1 MIKPIL
7 ILMRILF
14 LCILLPIYIFAQSEP
29 RVTKYLDDITI
40 YDVMS
45 DGENIWA
52 ATNGNGI
59 FQFSPEKNKWTN
71 YSTLN
76 GKLQIDFFYALD
88 ANKDYVWAGST
99 DGIFILDKKRARW
112 SKRKFGKGGQ
122 LSNWIRSVK
131 YDDVDDVVWIGR
143 FKYLTKFDI
152 KRRRF
157 IDYDLT
163 TKGDEKTNTIKT
175 IQVDGDSLVWF
186 GTENG
191 LHKYDKSRDLEE
203 DGTVTFYD
211 NSLNYFRGDG
221 DAVSIAAILLEQ
233 NNVWIGLDEFITKL
247 NPNYNLGGVYRYDRR
262 HDWKRFDVSQ
272 GLEGNGV
279 FDMIMTGQYIWVS
292 LYQFGINTKEQYGRG
307 LAIINRL
314 TNEVTPILNDA
325 LPETVYSLY
334 YDGKYLWMGA
344 NDGLYSMDLSNGFV
358 ADFSKFRK

>member
-1 MIKPIL
+1 MRIITL
-7 ILMRILF
+7 ILFISST
-14 LCILLPIYIFAQSEP
+14 LLVAQQRPEII
-29 RVTKYLDDITI
+29 KHLDGITV
-40 YDVMS
+40 YDVNS
-45 DGENIWA
+45 DGKSIWA

-59 FQFSPEKNKWTN
+59 FQYDLSKSKWTN
-71 YSTLN
+71 YSTVN
-76 GKLQIDFFYALD
+76 GKIQIDFFYALD
-88 ANKDYVWAGST
+88 ANEDYVWAGST
-99 DGIFILDKKRARW
+99 DGIFILDKRRNRW

-131 YDDVDDVVWIGR
+131 YDKINDVVWIGR

-211 NSLNYFRGDG
+211 NSLNYFRGEG
-221 DAVSIAAILLEQ
+221 DAVSISAILLEQ
-233 NNVWIGLDEFITKL
+233 NNVWIGLDEFVTKL
-247 NPNYNLGGVYRYDRR
+247 NPDYNLGGVYRFNRKYE
-262 HDWKRFDVSQ
+262 WTRFDERK
-272 GLEGNGV
+272 GLKGNGV
-279 FDMIMTGQYIWVS
+279 FDMVLTGKYIWVS
-292 LYQFGINTKEQYGRG
+292 LYQFGINTKETYGRG
-307 LAIINRL
+307 LVIIDRL
-314 TNEVTPILNDA
+314 TEEVIPIMMNGI
-325 LPETVYSLY
+325 PETIYSLY

-344 NDGLYSMDLSNGFV
+344 NDGLYQMDLSNNFV
-358 ADFSKFRK
+358 SDLSKLRK

>member
-1 MIKPIL
+1 MRFL
-7 ILMRILF
+7 II
-14 LCILLPIYIFAQSEP
+14 ILLLLSKAVYCQQVPQIVKHLEG
-29 RVTKYLDDITI
+29 ITI
-40 YDVMS
+40 YDING

-59 FQFSPEKNKWTN
+59 FQYSTQNKKWSN

-88 ANKDYVWAGST
+88 ANEDYVWAGST
-99 DGIFILDKKRARW
+99 DGIFILDKKRNRW

-131 YDDVDDVVWIGR
+131 YDKIDNVVWIGR

-152 KRRRF
+152 DRRRF

-203 DGTVTFYD
+203 EGTITFYD

-221 DAVSIAAILLEQ
+221 DAVSISAILLEQ
-233 NNVWIGLDEFITKL
+233 NNVWIGLDEFVTKL
-247 NPNYNLGGVYRYDRR
+247 NPDYNLGGIYRYNRKYE
-262 HDWKRFDVSQ
+262 WTRFDAKK

-279 FDMIMTGQYIWVS
+279 FDMVLTGHYIWIS
-292 LYQFGINTKEQYGRG
+292 LYQFGINTKETYGRG

-314 TNEVTPILNDA
+314 TDNVTPIYNKS
-325 LPETVYSLY
+325 LPETIYSLY
-334 YDGKYLWMGA
+334 YDGTFLWMGA
-344 NDGLYSMDLSNGFV
+344 NDGLYQMNISNNFV
-358 ADFSKFRK
+358 SNFSKLRK